1 MNKVYNR
8 MMGEGQNYA
17 ISKDIDSLA
26 HLVIILLTSIILL
39 FGVFDVCR
47 KFGKDIDPSSV

>member
-1 MNKVYNR
+1 